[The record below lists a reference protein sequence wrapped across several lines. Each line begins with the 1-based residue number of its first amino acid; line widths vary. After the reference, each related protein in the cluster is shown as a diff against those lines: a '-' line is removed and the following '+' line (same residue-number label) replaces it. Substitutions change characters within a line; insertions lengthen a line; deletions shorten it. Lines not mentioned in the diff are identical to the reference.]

1 MYEIALESPD
11 QTDVIKLLEMSDIY
25 HQTLYPAE
33 SNHLLDVAD
42 LMNEHTHF
50 FVARKVD
57 TDEVVGCAA
66 IVSHHGYGELK
77 RMFVLPQ
84 TRGTGL
90 GRELLMVL
98 EMAARQFKLPCL
110 RLETGVSQPEAI
122 GLYRSGG
129 FYEIGP
135 FGDYKADPLSL
146 FMEKELVKE

>member
-11 QTDVIKLLEMSDIY
+11 QADVKALLDLSDRY
-25 HQTLYPAE
+25 HEKLYPAE

-42 LMNEHTHF
+42 LINDRTHF
-50 FVARKVD
+50 FVARRVEN
-57 TDEVVGCAA
+57 DEVVGCGA
-66 IVSHHGYGELK
+66 IVSYPGYGEIK
-77 RMFVLPQ
+77 RMFVLPE

-122 GLYRSGG
+122 GLYRNAG
-129 FYEIGP
+129 FVEIGP
-135 FGDYKADPLSL
+135 FGEYQLDPLSL
-146 FMEKELVKE
+146 FMEKELVKD

>member
-11 QTDVIKLLEMSDIY
+11 QAEVKALLDLSDRY
-25 HQTLYPAE
+25 HGELYPAE

-42 LMNEHTHF
+42 LTNDQTHF
-50 FVARKVD
+50 FVARKVEN
-57 TDEVVGCAA
+57 DEVVGCGAL
-66 IVSHHGYGELK
+66 VSYPGYGEIK

-98 EMAARQFKLPCL
+98 EMAARQFKLRCL

-122 GLYRSGG
+122 GLYRSAG
-129 FYEIGP
+129 FVEIGP
-135 FGDYKADPLSL
+135 FGDYQKDPLSL
-146 FMEKELVKE
+146 FMEKELVKA

>member
-11 QTDVIKLLEMSDIY
+11 QADVKVLLDLSDRY
-25 HQTLYPAE
+25 HEKLYPAE

-42 LMNEHTHF
+42 LINDQTHF
-50 FVARKVD
+50 FVARRVEN
-57 TDEVVGCAA
+57 DEVVGCGA
-66 IVSHHGYGELK
+66 IVSYPGYGEIK
-77 RMFVLPQ
+77 RMFVLPE

-122 GLYRSGG
+122 GLYRNAG
-129 FYEIGP
+129 FVEIGP
-135 FGDYKADPLSL
+135 FGEYQLDPLSL
-146 FMEKELVKE
+146 FMEKELVKD